1 MLLFSTVLDIKKNMT
16 KDAFIKLVLEWNQG
30 SPHENNIIKNIRWN
44 GEHNI
49 RYGDEKLWLDIQ
61 EYRNKNIIAVR
72 YEKIEDDGAVWDTD
86 YVMNF
91 NEMRMAIRLDRSYL
105 EEALTIDPKFST
117 PHFITLLIERGYVE
131 EDDDL
136 LILREPIYIDNNN
149 LDKLVNV
156 VNGKIVYRL
165 PVVYISKTF
174 YDKDP
179 VNVQLLASKLK
190 GVAHVL
196 VQESNCSN
204 NRIKALC
211 DGKNEYYGAIGI
223 YFPRQA
229 MEHRKY
235 LYRTSVSTDNYL
247 FKKVIRVVIQY
258 SNSQRI
264 ETLYT
269 WQGVNNALLRDRLSR
284 QYEEREQAEKDGRKT
299 LYELLELK
307 DNLGKEQENMQRT
320 ALAKAKEEADKI
332 LDDFDE
338 EMKELQK
345 QVERLTRTNEALL
358 CENYGL
364 RAKIDSRDNFPILY
378 LGDEDEL
385 YPGEIKEMILDAV
398 EEKIKN
404 ISDSTRRYDVLT
416 DILES
421 NMYQKIRDKR
431 EELIKNL
438 FKDYKSMSSTMRQEL
453 QKVGFEIT
461 EEGKHYRLTY
471 YGDSRY
477 KTTIAKTGS
486 DWREGKNIAATIL
499 KNMM

>member
-1 MLLFSTVLDIKKNMT
+1 
-16 KDAFIKLVLEWNQG
+16 
-30 SPHENNIIKNIRWN
+30 
-44 GEHNI
+44 
-49 RYGDEKLWLDIQ
+49 
-61 EYRNKNIIAVR
+61 
-72 YEKIEDDGAVWDTD
+72 
-86 YVMNF
+86 
-91 NEMRMAIRLDRSYL
+91 
-105 EEALTIDPKFST
+105 
-117 PHFITLLIERGYVE
+117 
-131 EDDDL
+131 
-136 LILREPIYIDNNN
+136 
-149 LDKLVNV
+149 
-156 VNGKIVYRL
+156 
-165 PVVYISKTF
+165 
-174 YDKDP
+174 
-179 VNVQLLASKLK
+179 
-190 GVAHVL
+190 
-196 VQESNCSN
+196 
-204 NRIKALC
+204 
-211 DGKNEYYGAIGI
+211 
-223 YFPRQA
+223 
-229 MEHRKY
+229 
-235 LYRTSVSTDNYL
+235 
-247 FKKVIRVVIQY
+247 
-258 SNSQRI
+258 
-264 ETLYT
+264 
-269 WQGVNNALLRDRLSR
+269 
-284 QYEEREQAEKDGRKT
+284 
-299 LYELLELK
+299 
-307 DNLGKEQENMQRT
+307 
-320 ALAKAKEEADKI
+320 
-332 LDDFDE
+332 
-338 EMKELQK
+338 MKELQK

-438 FKDYKSMSSTMRQEL
+438 FKDYKTMSSTMRQEL